1 MKNEEIVKELRE
13 VIDCIA
19 NEELKTATRMAL
31 TIIEKLTPKPL
42 FKVGPAKTTGDNLV
56 VIHEIHEGFI
66 FGRIMNIP
74 DKWFSHSWL
83 DSGIDRFGCPGYNL
97 LPNNEPE
104 LITDFPFPKPEAL
117 YDEKVYGPQK
127 CNETVKTCETCEHE
141 NSVEMCLDSYCH
153 DRDRWVPKPTTG
165 KQWDKVKAIEKAH
178 RDAADSKLNF
188 RATNGST

>member
-1 MKNEEIVKELRE
+1 MKTEEIVKELRGLL
-13 VIDCIA
+13 DC
-19 NEELKTATRMAL
+19 NNFKHVRDD
-31 TIIEKLTPKPL
+31 IETLITKLQPKPL

-127 CNETVKTCETCEHE
+127 CNETVKLCMNCEHE
-141 NSVEMCLDSYCH
+141 NSPVCFSCH
-153 DRDRWVPKPTTG
+153 GRDKWTPVPTT
-165 KQWDKVKAIEKAH
+165 KELWKRVLEVEKAH
-178 RDAADSKLNF
+178 KDAGNSKLKNEWEE
-188 RATNGST
+188 SKQPDYKK